1 MIEFFKLEHCLRD
14 FYGKVTQEGGSA
26 CLEAGLAEIRE
37 NLLEF
42 DASWSTF
49 ERLYVLEL
57 MSIEVQARSLIA
69 KAIEAEKCL
78 TSVEIREKM
87 KGKILI
93 NCEDYLSTRAK
104 LCEIISQINQIAN
117 YCGKGR
123 DDLDHS
129 ILLETEGILRRITRD
144 QSKAIRILGEKIRGS
159 FANIRSLLR
168 KYDKNIEMV
177 DPQLKNNSDL
187 VELLMEYERSWE
199 KGGNYFCDSE
209 KKRHLL
215 HFSGTIEGISEKY
228 EKFRDMVE
236 CSDADIFLIIPCI
249 LTLKSLDKDD
259 KNLCRYFLPNLH
271 QIDTKTFRLYF

>member
-14 FYGKVTQEGGSA
+14 FYGKITQETVNVV
-26 CLEAGLAEIRE
+26 LENSVTEIKD
-37 NLLEF
+37 NLFEF
-42 DASWSTF
+42 DVSWSTF
-49 ERLYVLEL
+49 EKLYVLEL
-57 MSIEVQARSLIA
+57 MGIEIQARSLIA

-129 ILLETEGILRRITRD
+129 ILLETEGILRRITKD
-144 QSKAIRILGEKIRGS
+144 QSKAIRILGEKIRNS
-159 FANIRSLLR
+159 FSSLRTLFR

-177 DPQLKNNSDL
+177 DPQLKNNNDL
-187 VELLMEYERSWE
+187 VEILMEY
-199 KGGNYFCDSE
+199 
-209 KKRHLL
+209 
-215 HFSGTIEGISEKY
+215 
-228 EKFRDMVE
+228 
-236 CSDADIFLIIPCI
+236 
-249 LTLKSLDKDD
+249 
-259 KNLCRYFLPNLH
+259 
-271 QIDTKTFRLYF
+271 

>member
-1 MIEFFKLEHCLRD
+1 
-14 FYGKVTQEGGSA
+14 
-26 CLEAGLAEIRE
+26 
-37 NLLEF
+37 
-42 DASWSTF
+42 
-49 ERLYVLEL
+49 

-187 VELLMEYERSWE
+187 V
-199 KGGNYFCDSE
+199 
-209 KKRHLL
+209 
-215 HFSGTIEGISEKY
+215 
-228 EKFRDMVE
+228 
-236 CSDADIFLIIPCI
+236 
-249 LTLKSLDKDD
+249 
-259 KNLCRYFLPNLH
+259 
-271 QIDTKTFRLYF
+271 